1 MKDKDSS
8 DKLLVFVAYICRATH
23 TLMDF
28 LTVNT
33 GLGQLHRIL
42 HQLQLLSFPGACLMK
57 FGLVGTDDKCWIFQP
72 AKMLTPRSLILWMAQ
87 SGPHTD
93 LTG

>member
-8 DKLLVFVAYICRATH
+8 DKLLVFVAYICCATH